1 MKHAYDECFSSECE
15 PPYNLFLNMRDGS
28 RQKLDL
34 KLNRKLNKQYDMNN
48 VVLMEAEF
56 LISADFVKVRAE
68 FTKVL
73 NQPFGN

>member
-1 MKHAYDECFSSECE
+1 
-15 PPYNLFLNMRDGS
+15 MRDGS